1 MGFNYTND
9 ALVADI
15 KRRTFMPISQ
25 ITFSDD
31 DLLDFADEEMQIGIV
46 PLLMSVRE
54 DYLVTFKE
62 DTITATKAS
71 YGMHPRAIG
80 QKLSDVTIV
89 FPNSDA
95 TTPTETTIPR
105 LQADQAVS
113 GLVNGYPG
121 FYLRNNK
128 VILQNPTTFAGQKL
142 RQYYFLR
149 PSKLVL
155 TNQASQITRVGP
167 DSLGTPLAANQVEV
181 NYIPPEFGSNSTF
194 TQTVDLNRN
203 VPGFEILNMDI
214 QAQFNVST
222 LVVTF
227 PSLTSLPEDLAVGD
241 WICLAGQATIA
252 QVPAELHPILAQRV
266 AIKVLESIGDNN
278 NIQFAQ
284 GKLREAETT
293 VLGLLSNRVE
303 GEPQKI
309 VNPYSTLRIFPWRR
323 F

>member
-1 MGFNYTND
+1 VGFNYTND
-9 ALVADI
+9 NLLADI

-25 ITFSDD
+25 ITFTDD
-31 DLLDFADEEMQIGIV
+31 DLLDFADEEIQTGIV

-62 DTITATKAS
+62 DTIAINKNS

-80 QKLSDVTIV
+80 QKLSDVTVV
-89 FPNSDA
+89 FSNSDP
-95 TTPTETTIPR
+95 TTPNETSIPR
-105 LQADQAVS
+105 IQSDQAVS

-128 VILQNPTTFAGQKL
+128 VILQNPGTFSGQKL

-149 PSKLVL
+149 PSKLVP
-155 TNQASQITRVGP
+155 TNQACQISRVGP
-167 DSLGTPLAANQVEV
+167 NSLGNPLLANQVEV
-181 NYIPPEFGSNSTF
+181 NFIPSDFGTNLTF

-214 QAQFNVST
+214 QAQFNVNT

-227 PSLTSLPEDLAVGD
+227 PSLTSFPEDLEVGD
-241 WICLAGQATIA
+241 WICLAGQATIP
-252 QVPAELHPILAQRV
+252 QVPVELHPILAQRV
-266 AIKVLESIGDNN
+266 AIKVLEAMGDVSNL
-278 NIQFAQ
+278 QLAQ
-284 GKLREAETT
+284 GKLKEAEKS

>member
-31 DLLDFADEEMQIGIV
+31 DLLAFADEEMQIGIV

-62 DTITATKAS
+62 DNITSNKTS

-95 TTPTETTIPR
+95 VTPTETTIPR

-121 FYLRNNK
+121 FFLRNNK
-128 VILQNPTTFAGQKL
+128 VVLQNPTTFSGQKL
-142 RQYYFLR
+142 RQ
-149 PSKLVL
+149 SC
-155 TNQASQITRVGP
+155 QITRLGP

-194 TQTVDLNRN
+194 TQTVDVNRN

-214 QAQFNVST
+214 QAQFNVTT

-227 PSLTSLPEDLAVGD
+227 SSLTSLPEDLAVGD

-266 AIKVLESIGDNN
+266 AIKVLEAIGDNN